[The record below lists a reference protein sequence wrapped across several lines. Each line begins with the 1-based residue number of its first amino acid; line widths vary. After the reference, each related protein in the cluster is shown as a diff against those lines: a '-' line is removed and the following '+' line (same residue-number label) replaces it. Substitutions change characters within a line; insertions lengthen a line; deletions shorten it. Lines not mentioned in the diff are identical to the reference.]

1 MKPKMKTMMEK
12 EKEKS
17 EEVDEEDCQG
27 GRVLRKL
34 RLPTSKPFRPIWLV
48 WLEASTVTEGHTG
61 ENIIVLFH
69 IASHFISSSLII
81 HVRTVLCS
89 TAQERVSLYI

>member
-1 MKPKMKTMMEK
+1 M

-34 RLPTSKPFRPIWLV
+34 RLPTFKPFQPIWLV
-48 WLEASTVTEGHTG
+48 WLEASTVTLPIQGKITDPKITSKSCFTSH
-61 ENIIVLFH
+61 
-69 IASHFISSSLII
+69 HFISSFLII
-81 HVRTVLCS
+81 HIRTVLCS
-89 TAQERVSLYI
+89 TAQEKSISMHLIND